1 MLEDIAIQLLFGLA
15 RGSTLFLLAVGL
27 SLIYGMLNVLNFAH
41 GVLFMLGGFFSVSL
55 LSVLGIAQPTLW
67 IILLLIAPFLVSL
80 VGVGFK
86 FLLTPVV
93 KGPREI
99 TEVKTLIFTIGLAM
113 IFSALAR
120 TIWGADIYS
129 FPKPSLIA
137 GSINVLGRAIPA
149 YDFLLVGLGLGIG
162 IFLIL
167 LFFKTPTG
175 VLTRA
180 YQFDERIAAAMG
192 VDTGR
197 LSLIMFALGSFLAG
211 LGGSLSALVGT
222 VEFLTWKKVILEA
235 FIVAIIGGLGS
246 FRGVLLGAFL
256 IGIIESLV
264 IFFFARFGPWISW
277 IAIYT
282 VFVIVLIFRPKGIFG
297 GRF

>member
-1 MLEDIAIQLLFGLA
+1 
-15 RGSTLFLLAVGL
+15 
-27 SLIYGMLNVLNFAH
+27 
-41 GVLFMLGGFFSVSL
+41 
-55 LSVLGIAQPTLW
+55 
-67 IILLLIAPFLVSL
+67 
-80 VGVGFK
+80 
-86 FLLTPVV
+86 
-93 KGPREI
+93 
-99 TEVKTLIFTIGLAM
+99 
-113 IFSALAR
+113 
-120 TIWGADIYS
+120 
-129 FPKPSLIA
+129 
-137 GSINVLGRAIPA
+137 
-149 YDFLLVGLGLGIG
+149 
-162 IFLIL
+162 
-167 LFFKTPTG
+167 
-175 VLTRA
+175 
-180 YQFDERIAAAMG
+180 MG

-246 FRGVLLGAFL
+246 FRGVLLGAYM
-256 IGIIESLV
+256 ICIIESLV

>member
-1 MLEDIAIQLLFGLA
+1 MLEDIAIQLLFGVA
-15 RGSTLFLLAVGL
+15 RGSTLFLVAVGL
-27 SLIYGMLNVLNFAH
+27 TLIYGMLNVLNFAH
-41 GVLFMLGGFFSVSL
+41 GVLFMLGGLFSVSL
-55 LSVLGIAQPTLW
+55 LSVLGHAQPTLW
-67 IILLLIAPFLVSL
+67 IVLLLIGPFLVSL
-80 VGVGFK
+80 VGVGLK
-86 FLLTPVV
+86 FWLTPIV

-99 TEVKTLIFTIGLAM
+99 TEVKTLIFTIGIAM

-120 TIWGADIYS
+120 TVWGSNVYS

-137 GSINVLGRAIPA
+137 GRINVLGRAIPT
-149 YDFLLVGLGLGIG
+149 YDFLLIGLGLGIG
-162 IFLIL
+162 IFLIF

-175 VLTRA
+175 VLSRA
-180 YQFDERIAAAMG
+180 YAFDERIASAMG

-197 LSLIMFALGSFLAG
+197 LSLIMFALGSLLAG

-222 VEFLTWKKVILEA
+222 VEFLTWKKIILEA

-246 FRGVLLGAFL
+246 FRGVLLGAYI
-256 IGIIESLV
+256 IGITESLV
-264 IFFFARFGPWISW
+264 IFFFARFGPWVSW

>member
-1 MLEDIAIQLLFGLA
+1 MLEDIAIQLLFGVA
-15 RGSTLFLLAVGL
+15 RGSTLFLVAVGL
-27 SLIYGMLNVLNFAH
+27 TLIYGMLNVLNFAH
-41 GVLFMLGGFFSVSL
+41 GVLFMLGGLFSVSL
-55 LSVLGIAQPTLW
+55 LTILGHDQPTLW
-67 IILLLIAPFLVSL
+67 IILLLMGPFLVSL

-86 FLLTPVV
+86 FWLTPVV

-99 TEVKTLIFTIGLAM
+99 TEVKTLIFTIGIAM

-120 TIWGADIYS
+120 TVWGADVYS

-137 GSINVLGRAIPA
+137 GRINILGRAIPA

-162 IFLIL
+162 IFLIF

-180 YQFDERIAAAMG
+180 YAFDERIASAMG

-197 LSLIMFALGSFLAG
+197 LSLVMFALGSLLAG
-211 LGGSLSALVGT
+211 LGGSIAALVGT
-222 VEFLTWKKVILEA
+222 VEFLTWKKIILEA

-246 FRGVLLGAFL
+246 FRGVLLGAYL

-264 IFFFARFGPWISW
+264 IFFFARFGPWVSW

-282 VFVIVLIFRPKGIFG
+282 VLVIVLIFRPKGIFG

>member
-41 GVLFMLGGFFSVSL
+41 GVLFMLGGFFAVSL
-55 LSVLGIAQPTLW
+55 LSVLGVAQPTLW

-99 TEVKTLIFTIGLAM
+99 TEVKTLIFTIGIAM

-120 TIWGADIYS
+120 TVWGADIYS
-129 FPKPSLIA
+129 FQKPSLIA
-137 GSINVLGRAIPA
+137 GNINVLGRAIPA
-149 YDFLLVGLGLGIG
+149 YDFLLIGLGLGIG
-162 IFLIL
+162 IFLIF

-180 YQFDERIAAAMG
+180 YQFDERIASAMG

>member
-1 MLEDIAIQLLFGLA
+1 LGSRYLL
-15 RGSTLFLLAVGL
+15 
-27 SLIYGMLNVLNFAH
+27 
-41 GVLFMLGGFFSVSL
+41 
-55 LSVLGIAQPTLW
+55 
-67 IILLLIAPFLVSL
+67 
-80 VGVGFK
+80 
-86 FLLTPVV
+86 
-93 KGPREI
+93 
-99 TEVKTLIFTIGLAM
+99 
-113 IFSALAR
+113 
-120 TIWGADIYS
+120 

-211 LGGSLSALVGT
+211 LGGSLNALVGT
-222 VEFLTWKKVILEA
+222 VEFSYLEKSNTRSIYCCNHRRTGK
-235 FIVAIIGGLGS
+235 FSWCINRCLSYWHNRIS
-246 FRGVLLGAFL
+246 CYFL
-256 IGIIESLV
+256 
-264 IFFFARFGPWISW
+264 FARFGPWISW

-282 VFVIVLIFRPKGIFG
+282 VFVIVLIFRPKGILVEGFRKFTKKFPQLILWFILAAFLLLLPTFLPLYYLIHSIDVIIIILFAVSFNLLYGYMKEISFG
-297 GRF
+297 HAGFFWIRCIYNGCPNKIHTS

>member
-1 MLEDIAIQLLFGLA
+1 
-15 RGSTLFLLAVGL
+15 
-27 SLIYGMLNVLNFAH
+27 
-41 GVLFMLGGFFSVSL
+41 
-55 LSVLGIAQPTLW
+55 
-67 IILLLIAPFLVSL
+67 
-80 VGVGFK
+80 
-86 FLLTPVV
+86 
-93 KGPREI
+93 
-99 TEVKTLIFTIGLAM
+99 
-113 IFSALAR
+113 
-120 TIWGADIYS
+120 
-129 FPKPSLIA
+129 
-137 GSINVLGRAIPA
+137 
-149 YDFLLVGLGLGIG
+149 
-162 IFLIL
+162 

>member
-1 MLEDIAIQLLFGLA
+1 MLADIAIQLLFGVA
-15 RGSTLFLLAVGL
+15 RGSMLFLVAVGL
-27 SLIYGMLNVLNFAH
+27 TLIYGMLNVLNFAH

-55 LSVLGIAQPTLW
+55 LMLFGDAQPSLW
-67 IILLLIAPFLVSL
+67 IILLLMAPFVVSL

-86 FLLTPVV
+86 FWLTPVI

-99 TEVKTLIFTIGLAM
+99 YEVKTLIFTIGIAM
-113 IFSALAR
+113 VFSALCR
-120 TIWGADIYS
+120 TVWGANVYS

-137 GSINVLGRAIPA
+137 GRINVLGRAIPG
-149 YDFLLVGLGLGIG
+149 YDFLLFALGLGIG
-162 IFLIL
+162 IFLIF

-175 VLTRA
+175 VLSRA
-180 YQFDERIAAAMG
+180 YAFDERIAAAMG

-211 LGGSLSALVGT
+211 LGGSINALVGT
-222 VEFLTWKKVILEA
+222 VEFLTWKKIILEA

-246 FRGVLLGAFL
+246 FRGVLVGAYI
-256 IGIIESLV
+256 IGITESLV

>member
-1 MLEDIAIQLLFGLA
+1 MLGDILIQLLFGLA
-15 RGSTLFLLAVGL
+15 RGSLLFLIAVGL
-27 SLIYGMLNVLNFAH
+27 TLVYGMLNVLNFAH
-41 GVLFMLGGFFSVSL
+41 GVLFMLGGFFSISL
-55 LSVLGIAQPTLW
+55 LNIFGHAQHTLW
-67 IILLLIAPFLVSL
+67 IILLILAPFFVSL
-80 VGVGFK
+80 VGIGFK
-86 FLLTPVV
+86 FWLKPVI

-99 TEVKTLIFTIGLAM
+99 YEVKTLIFTIGIAM

-120 TIWGADIYS
+120 TVWGADVYS
-129 FPKPSLIA
+129 FVKPSLIK
-137 GSINVLGRAIPA
+137 GNINVIGRAIPA
-149 YDFLLVGLGLGIG
+149 YDFLLYGLGFGIG
-162 IFLIL
+162 IFLIF

-180 YQFDERIAAAMG
+180 YAFDERITSAMG
-192 VDTGR
+192 IDTGR

-211 LGGSLSALVGT
+211 LGGSLNALVGT
-222 VEFLTWKKVILEA
+222 VEFLTWKKIILEA

-246 FRGVLLGAFL
+246 FRGVLVGAYL

-277 IAIYT
+277 IAIYI
-282 VFVIVLIFRPKGIFG
+282 VFVIVLIFRPRGIFG

>member
-1 MLEDIAIQLLFGLA
+1 
-15 RGSTLFLLAVGL
+15 
-27 SLIYGMLNVLNFAH
+27 
-41 GVLFMLGGFFSVSL
+41 
-55 LSVLGIAQPTLW
+55 
-67 IILLLIAPFLVSL
+67 
-80 VGVGFK
+80 
-86 FLLTPVV
+86 
-93 KGPREI
+93 
-99 TEVKTLIFTIGLAM
+99 M

-120 TIWGADIYS
+120 TIWGADVYS

-137 GSINVLGRAIPA
+137 GNINVLGRAIPA
-149 YDFLLVGLGLGIG
+149 YDFLLDGLGLGIG
-162 IFLIL
+162 IFLIF

-180 YQFDERIAAAMG
+180 YAFDERIASAMG

-211 LGGSLSALVGT
+211 LGGSLNALVGT
-222 VEFLTWKKVILEA
+222 VEFLTWKKIILEA

-246 FRGVLLGAFL
+246 FRGVLLGAYL

-282 VFVIVLIFRPKGIFG
+282 VFVIVLIFRPRGIFG